1 MRYLLLPSLLALGFT
16 ASAQVPDHVPA
27 DGLVIWLPLN
37 GTVQSWSAQGVEWS
51 VFGTSPATDRFGIE
65 DQALGFNGSDD
76 WAQSSEALIPSF
88 GDFTISIWLHGM
100 NNNAHSEAISQGGS
114 LMNSTYI
121 GNTPEGNIRVGG
133 GADWSWDGIESY
145 PFDLWA
151 HFVIVKTS
159 SLSTLYVNG
168 EVISTSTAYTNPVNS
183 GTTLLGEQNNLYGN
197 EFWLGS
203 IDDVGIWN
211 RALTEQEVFALYNAE
226 SPTTGCTDE
235 LACNFNPDAVVDNG
249 TCASCE
255 QLQTACLEG
264 TVWSEQLGG
273 CIVANV
279 SDTDFDGCV
288 GINDFLI
295 HLSNFGS
302 GCGPESAWSC
312 GDPLE
317 YQGYDYE
324 TVQIGEQCWFAENL
338 RAENYKNGDLI
349 PAGLSDEDWSTTTSG
364 ATAVYGEGS
373 SSCNTHSPD
382 GDACDPNWS
391 LAEYGRL
398 YNWYAVND
406 IRGLC
411 PMGWHVPTDG
421 EFTTMTD
428 GLGGNDVAGN
438 YMKMTYGWNN
448 GGNGTNASGYSGLPG
463 GYRANNG
470 DFTEAGLYGYWWSS
484 SPIASDAWGRYLYF
498 THESVFSYQNEP
510 QDGFLIR
517 CIKDS
522 E

>member
-1 MRYLLLPSLLALGFT
+1 MKHLTTLLTMAITFTGLGQQFPDYLPT
-16 ASAQVPDHVPA
+16 

-37 GTVQSWSAQGVEWS
+37 GEVQSWSAQGVEWS

-76 WAQSSEALIPSF
+76 WAQSSESLIPSF

-114 LMNSTYI
+114 AINSTYI

-133 GADWSWDGIESY
+133 GADWGWDGIESY

-168 EVISTSTAYTNPVNS
+168 EVVSTSTAYTNPVNS

-211 RALTEQEVFALYNAE
+211 RALTEQEVFALYNAV
-226 SPTTGCTDE
+226 SPITGCTDE

-288 GINDFLI
+288 GINDFLV

-324 TVQIGEQCWFAENL
+324 TVQIGEQCWFAENCRYL
-338 RAENYKNGDLI
+338 PNVNAPSDRSNTEAKYYVWQNTSTDVVVASTSEEYMERGALYNH
-349 PAGLSDEDWSTTTSG
+349 PAAMTTCPQGWKLPSSEDFEGLSIISGGDEFAGTSLNSTNMGGDDIWEFQINRTG
-364 ATAVYGEGS
+364 YLNDEGS
-373 SSCNTHSPD
+373 WLAPNRANFWNASPD
-382 GDACDPNWS
+382 PLDSENA
-391 LAEYGRL
+391 L
-398 YNWYAVND
+398 Y
-406 IRGLC
+406 
-411 PMGWHVPTDG
+411 
-421 EFTTMTD
+421 
-428 GLGGNDVAGN
+428 
-438 YMKMTYGWNN
+438 
-448 GGNGTNASGYSGLPG
+448 
-463 GYRANNG
+463 
-470 DFTEAGLYGYWWSS
+470 
-484 SPIASDAWGRYLYF
+484 RY
-498 THESVFSYQNEP
+498 TIENEP
-510 QDGFLIR
+510 QFLEAGNRLRAGKAVR
-517 CIKDS
+517 CLK